1 MDLSYAYYYSDRMPS
16 SGGAT
21 QQVYKFSDLIM
32 VYIQILNHNFNPNK
46 KIGLGARFQG
56 NWLKASDFVD
66 LPHGQQEQITQ
77 IH

>member
-1 MDLSYAYYYSDRMPS
+1 MDWRSCWAWS
-16 SGGAT
+16 SHRN
-21 QQVYKFSDLIM
+21 VYKFSDTNLGL
-32 VYIQILNHNFNPNK
+32 YYNFETELNSLN

-66 LPHGQQEQITQ
+66 HLHLELTKLTA